1 MSTIEAKLAEHGIVL
16 PQAAAPV
23 ANYVPFVLSGNL
35 LFLAGQLP
43 LKEGKLLATGKLGG
57 SVGLEEGTL
66 AARQCAINLLA
77 QVKAALGSL
86 ERVRRVMR
94 LGVFVASGPDFT
106 DHPKVAN
113 GASDLMALAFGDSG
127 RHVRTTVGCP
137 SLPLDAAVEADAIVE
152 FE

>member
-1 MSTIEAKLAEHGIVL
+1 MSAIEARLSEQGILL

-23 ANYVPFVLSGNL
+23 ANYVPFVMTGNL

-43 LKEGKLLATGKLGG
+43 LKEGKLIAVGKLGADV
-57 SVGLEEGTL
+57 SLDEGAE

-77 QVKAALGSL
+77 QIKAALGGL
-86 ERVRRVMR
+86 DRVQRVVR
-94 LGVFVASGPDFT
+94 LGVFVASLPDFA

-113 GASDLMALAFGDSG
+113 GASDLMALAFGEAG

-137 SLPLDAAVEADAIVE
+137 SLPLNAAVEADAIIE
-152 FE
+152 FT